1 MKEYLSQHVIDTTA
15 AFLYRV
21 QDTGSYSVPHLNR
34 HLTHIFGDNGYQGVR
49 QFRGIYNNPVDGF
62 FTVAAGFSCDPK
74 YPSDFFDRKFMDFFY
89 KQADHLNPEFIC
101 IVSTV
106 RYLEKCA
113 HTMDAQE
120 ALITLDDDDSYVVSA
135 RKSVQKIIRSMPI
148 LKPIDEGSQQTE
160 AA

>member
-21 QDTGSYSVPHLNR
+21 EDNGLYSVQSLNR
-34 HLTHIFGDNGYQGVR
+34 HLSHIFGESDYQGVR

-62 FTVAAGFSCDPK
+62 FTVAGGFTCDPK
-74 YPSDFFDRKFMDFFY
+74 YPSDFFDRKFMDYFY
-89 KQADHLNPEFIC
+89 LASRHLNPSFIC
-101 IVSTV
+101 IVSTA

-120 ALITLDDDDSYVVSA
+120 ALITLDDDNSYVVSA
-135 RKSVQKIIRSMPI
+135 RKSVQKIIGSMPI
-148 LKPIDEGSQQTE
+148 LKPIDEISQQTE